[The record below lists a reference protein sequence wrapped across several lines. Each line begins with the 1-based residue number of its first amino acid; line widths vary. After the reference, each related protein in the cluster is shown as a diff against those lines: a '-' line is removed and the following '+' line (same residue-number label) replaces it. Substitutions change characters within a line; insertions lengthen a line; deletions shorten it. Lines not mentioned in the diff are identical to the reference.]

1 MPSTCKRFATL
12 SGCLFTPSPLP
23 PLSAASS
30 WQLSCGQTQTQS
42 HSPCPCCSPP
52 SVSSAFTHTP
62 MCPLPGCLFPSPLP
76 HPSVNRL
83 AAASASAAAKTN
95 CSFWLCCNPKLLL
108 LIISLLSRSLFL
120 TLSLSLSR
128 SPSLPVLQ
136 LQLECVLS
144 ADTMPEHAKDTFAKG
159 KDTLLTLSQLHRLAL
174 YPTLSLDRQM
184 SCAP

>member
-12 SGCLFTPSPLP
+12 SGCLSSPSLLPLP

-108 LIISLLSRSLFL
+108 LIISLLSPSRFL
-120 TLSLSLSR
+120 TLSPSHSLSK
-128 SPSLPVLQ
+128 
-136 LQLECVLS
+136 S
-144 ADTMPEHAKDTFAKG
+144 ASFAAAIRMRVKC
-159 KDTLLTLSQLHRLAL
+159 RYNA
-174 YPTLSLDRQM
+174 R
-184 SCAP
+184 AR